1 MTPII
6 DFRSPDFLRRH
17 ILHTMAFYEGHGR
30 DPSGGFYH
38 FFNDDGTVCDRET
51 RHLASSARF
60 AIDHAMAARHFGR
73 PEWREATRHGLRFL
87 RDAHRDADTGGYAWR
102 IRWHGAGGN
111 YGERDVL
118 DASNHCTGLALV
130 LLAHAQALM
139 AGIDDAR
146 LGLHETFGLMEQHF
160 WEPAHGLYAD
170 EASADWKLAP
180 YRGQSANLHACEAML
195 AAFEATGESRFLDRA
210 QTLARSVAQRLAG
223 LAHGLVWE
231 HYRLD
236 WSIDRDEHRDDKG
249 ALVRPWGFQP
259 GHLAAWARL
268 LLVLDRHRPDEGL
281 LPRARELFAAATQ
294 HGWDAKHGGLFCAFG
309 PDFSVCD
316 ADKYAWVQAQTLAAA
331 ACLAARTGE
340 GGYWDW
346 YDRVWDH
353 SWAHFVDHQHGGWYR
368 ILSHDNRKYS
378 DDKSPAGKTDSC
390 TMAACYEVLRLADG

>member
-17 ILHTMAFYEGHGR
+17 ILHTMSFYEGRSR

-51 RHLASSARF
+51 RHLVGSARF
-60 AIDHAMAARHFGR
+60 AINHAMAARHFGR

-118 DASNHCTGLALV
+118 DASNHCHGLALV
-130 LLAHAQALM
+130 LLAHAHALM

-195 AAFEATGESRFLDRA
+195 AAFEATGEARFLDRA
-210 QTLARSVAQRLAG
+210 QTLARSVTQRLAG
-223 LAHGLVWE
+223 LAQGLVWE

-236 WSIDRDEHRDDKG
+236 WSIDRDDHGDG
-249 ALVRPWGFQP
+249 TRPRCFQT
-259 GHLAAWARL
+259 GHHATWAKL
-268 LLVLDRHRPDEGL
+268 LLVLDRHRASDWL

-294 HGWDAKHGGLFCAFG
+294 HGWDAKHGGLFRGFG
-309 PDFSVCD
+309 PDPAVVD
-316 ADKYAWVQAQTLAAA
+316 HDKHASVQAEALGAA
-331 ACLAARTGE
+331 ACLAVRTGE

-346 YDRVWDH
+346 YDRVWEH
-353 SWAHFVDHQHGGWYR
+353 SWTHFVDHEHGAWYR
-368 ILSHDNRKYS
+368 ILSHDNRRPGDEKRA
-378 DDKSPAGKTDSC
+378 AGKTDAD
-390 TMAACYEVLRLADG
+390 TMGACYEVLRALEG